1 LKDDGKGGIEGGEP
15 SVLDAAGF
23 VRSAKCGEPSDL
35 DPPPDDH
42 TEFEELREMSRE
54 VYSQFAEDRGIKPPA
69 PTGARR
75 GRKKG
80 LTKEQAARNYR
91 SFALAYM
98 DPTSPTY
105 RNATETYLAMFPEY
119 SRNDATRRGY
129 KYAHHPMVKKEI
141 ARIQARTNA
150 HAELTP
156 GEYLQLLM
164 QREKYYSERGE
175 QGDATASTNLL
186 KLIGQTGGFL
196 VQRIEAKV
204 DSKETVVHEIGEDTV
219 NQLLETAERLRRLRE
234 PNPLPQIA
242 AKAEVVEADYSIEEG
257 G

>member
-1 LKDDGKGGIEGGEP
+1 MSEGARAENLVPPDVSADGDI
-15 SVLDAAGF
+15 
-23 VRSAKCGEPSDL
+23 DL
-35 DPPPDDH
+35 DDAGRD
-42 TEFEELREMSRE
+42 TDAGTAS
-54 VYSQFAEDRGIKPPA
+54 PA
-69 PTGARR
+69 APEGARR

-80 LTKEQAARNYR
+80 LTKQQAAKNYR

-105 RNATETYLAMFPEY
+105 RNASETYRAMFPEY
-119 SRNDATRRGY
+119 SHKDANRRGY
-129 KYAHHPMVKKEI
+129 KYLHHPMVKKEI

-150 HAELTP
+150 HADLTA

-196 VQRIEAKV
+196 IQRIEAKV
-204 DSKETVVHEIGEDTV
+204 EKNETVTHEIGEDTV
-219 NQLLETAERLRRLRE
+219 NQFLEAAERLKRLRE

-242 AKAEVVEADYSIEEG
+242 APITQDVEADYSIEDG
-257 G
+257 NDKPTD